1 MANVSNK
8 WKMDL
13 DNVEAVGHDIRTKLM
28 TYAISGVAIHPETG
42 RRYNF
47 CVTNNLD
54 VRYPERFK
62 VNWAGKEPRMPK
74 MVGTGISEEVVAAT
88 GKKVTPS
95 LYIGRGGRIAIAR
108 WAKNLV
114 AGMNLEF

>member
-1 MANVSNK
+1 MAQVNPK
-8 WKMDL
+8 WKMEL

-28 TYAISGVAIHPETG
+28 TYAISGVAIAPETG

-54 VRYPERFK
+54 VRYPDRFK
-62 VNWAGKEPRMPK
+62 VNWAGKEARMPK
-74 MVGTGISEEVVAAT
+74 MVGTGIAEEVVAAT

-114 AGMNLEF
+114 ADSGLEF